1 MSVDSFGGVAPPP
14 SLYEF
19 KRQITGGI
27 DGFNR
32 VDADDI
38 LRFHELGFLLIR
50 NAISQSDIVAAR
62 TGLRDLIL
70 RRDTDNIMIE
80 SAAAEGFHELGDEE
94 RLNSVRKLMPIVQYD
109 RRLRAV
115 AEDPGLLSVLK
126 RIIGEAPVL
135 TQDMAMIKPPRI
147 GREKPWHQDL
157 AYFNFP
163 KDSTIVGAWIALDEA
178 LPENACMMIIPG
190 THRDGPVIHWTR
202 RDWQI
207 CDSDVRVDRCAA
219 VPMQRGDCL
228 LFHCLLHHGS
238 PPSRSDK
245 TRWAM
250 QFHYA
255 PKSVVPYAD
264 SENRLRTFGADGK
277 DVTC

>member
-1 MSVDSFGGVAPPP
+1 MSVDSFAGVAPPAG
-14 SLYEF
+14 LYEF
-19 KRQITGGI
+19 KRQITDGI
-27 DGFNR
+27 DG
-32 VDADDI
+32 VVEVHDDDI
-38 LRFHELGFLLIR
+38 MRFHELGFLLIR
-50 NAISQSDIVAAR
+50 KAISQSAIVAAR
-62 TGLRDLIL
+62 AGLRDVIL

-94 RLNSVRKLMPIVQYD
+94 RLNSVRKLMPIVRYD
-109 RRLRAV
+109 RRLRAI
-115 AEDPGLLSVLK
+115 AEDAGLLSVLK
-126 RIIGEAPVL
+126 RVIGETPVL

-157 AYFNFP
+157 AYFDFP
-163 KDSTIVGAWIALDEA
+163 KDTTIVGAWIALDEA
-178 LPENACMMIIPG
+178 VPENGCMMIIPG
-190 THRDGPVIHWTR
+190 SHREGPVVHWTR

-207 CDSDVRVDRCAA
+207 CDGDVQVDRCAA

-228 LFHCLLHHGS
+228 LFHCLLHHGT

-245 TRWAM
+245 TRWAV

-255 PKSVVPYAD
+255 PKSVAPYAD

>member
-1 MSVDSFGGVAPPP
+1 MSVDSYGGVAPPA

-19 KRQITGGI
+19 KRQITDGI
-27 DGFNR
+27 DG
-32 VDADDI
+32 VDKVSDDDV
-38 LRFHELGFLLIR
+38 LQFQESGFLVIR

-80 SAAAEGFHELGDEE
+80 STAAGGFHELGDEE
-94 RLNSVRKLMPIVQYD
+94 RLNSVRKLMPIVQFD

-115 AEDPGLLSVLK
+115 AADAGLLSVLK
-126 RIIGEAPVL
+126 RLIGETPVL

-157 AYFNFP
+157 AYFNYP
-163 KDSTIVGAWIALDEA
+163 KDTTIVGAWIALDEA
-178 LPENACMMIIPG
+178 VPENGCMMIIPG
-190 THRDGPVIHWTR
+190 SHREGPVVHWSR

-207 CDSDVRVDRCAA
+207 CDTDVQVGRSAA
-219 VPMQRGDCL
+219 VPMQPGDCL

-238 PPSRSDK
+238 PPSSSDK

-255 PKSVVPYAD
+255 PESVAPYAD
-264 SENRLRTFGADGK
+264 SEKRLRTFGADGK

>member
-1 MSVDSFGGVAPPP
+1 MSVDSFGGVTPPA

-19 KRQITGGI
+19 ERQITDGI
-27 DGFNR
+27 DG
-32 VDADDI
+32 VDNVRDDDI
-38 LRFHELGFLLIR
+38 LRFQELGFLVIR
-50 NAISQSDIVAAR
+50 NTISQSVIVAAR

-80 SAAAEGFHELGDEE
+80 SAAAEGFHALGDEE

-109 RRLRAV
+109 RRLRAI
-115 AEDPGLLSVLK
+115 AEDAGLLSVLK
-126 RIIGEAPVL
+126 RIIGETPVL

-157 AYFNFP
+157 AYFDFP
-163 KDSTIVGAWIALDEA
+163 KDTTIVGAWIALDEA
-178 LPENACMMIIPG
+178 VPENGCMMIIPG
-190 THRDGPVIHWTR
+190 THREGPVVHWTR

-207 CDSDVRVDRCAA
+207 CDSDVQVNRCAA

-228 LFHCLLHHGS
+228 LFHCLLHHGT
-238 PPSRSDK
+238 PPSRSEK

-255 PKSVVPYAD
+255 PKSVAPFAD